1 MTTSR
6 CRLVVSFHYGPLGA
20 AGPDEATEGNMT
32 PAVDTKV
39 RDPRGYVKREVW
51 DREIQLLM
59 RDHPVDEVMANRL
72 FGAAVSYLITAMEKW
87 GQGLE
92 MCCGRLIDMA
102 VHVFILDTKNYREF
116 CAEHFDGK
124 FLEHIP
130 EIEFKYDGS
139 VERTA
144 QIIADAGFEVDW
156 KLWERDYGACGP
168 CSPGADCH

>member
-1 MTTSR
+1 M
-6 CRLVVSFHYGPLGA
+6 
-20 AGPDEATEGNMT
+20 AT
-32 PAVDTKV
+32 AVETQA
-39 RDPRGYVKREVW
+39 RDPRDYVQRDVW
-51 DREIQLLM
+51 DREILLLM

-92 MCCGRLIDMA
+92 MCCGRLVDLA

-116 CAEHFDGK
+116 CAQHFGGR

-144 QIIADAGFEVDW
+144 QIIADAGFDVDW
-156 KLWERDYGACGP
+156 KLWERDYGKCGP
-168 CSPGADCH
+168 CSPGANCH